1 MSTETPTPQEE
12 TVAPAQQFTG
22 KVALVT
28 GAGSGIGAA
37 TARLLAQRGATAV
50 HICDIDRQAAAQVA
64 ADITGGT
71 AVELD
76 VADSAQVDR
85 AFATVLAEHGR
96 VDIVV
101 HAAGVD
107 DPRSKQRI
115 YEAAAEHRPPDVLA
129 HLEDTDWRRILS
141 INLDGTFHVLRAAV
155 RAMKGTGGG
164 AIVTVGSSAA
174 FDTLAGYPHYAAS
187 KAGVHALSQSVAKEV
202 AQFGI
207 RVNTVAPGPV
217 DTGMARRTPPHLR
230 AAMAEGTTRGY
241 ATAEEL
247 ADNILYLAA
256 PAAANVVGAVLLS
269 NGGRFTV

>member
-1 MSTETPTPQEE
+1 MPD
-12 TVAPAQQFTG
+12 QQFDG

-50 HICDIDRQAAAQVA
+50 HCCDIDRKAVAGVA
-64 ADITGGT
+64 ADIAGGVP
-71 AVELD
+71 VELD
-76 VADSAQVDR
+76 VADSAQVDP
-85 AFATVLAEHGR
+85 AFTAALTEHGR
-96 VDIVV
+96 IDIVV

-115 YEAAAEHRPPDVLA
+115 YEAAEQNRPPDVLP
-129 HLEDTDWRRILS
+129 HLGDTDWRRILS

-155 RAMKGTGGG
+155 RAMQDTGG

-202 AQFGI
+202 AHLGI

-217 DTGMARRTPPHLR
+217 DTGMAQRTPPHLR
-230 AAMAEGTTRGY
+230 AAMSQGTARGY

-247 ADNILYLAA
+247 ADNILFLAA
-256 PAAANVVGAVLLS
+256 PSAANVVGAVLLS